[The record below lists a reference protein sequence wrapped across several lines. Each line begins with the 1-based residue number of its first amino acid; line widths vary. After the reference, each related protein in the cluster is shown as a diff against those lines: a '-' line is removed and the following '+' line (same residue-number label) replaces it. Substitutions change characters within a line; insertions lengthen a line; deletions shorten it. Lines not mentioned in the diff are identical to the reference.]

1 MDTKTKISAVL
12 SVLVIVGAS
21 FGGIALTR
29 TEEEPDGIAPLIVL
43 GVIAAFGG
51 GFATGWFA
59 NDYFGSDDVDTQS
72 YLRLSAA
79 NSVTDITS
87 VATAFTTN
95 ANANYAQLWSMTKEH
110 WIRQAELEAYA
121 KWGASRTY
129 DANSVLEGAR
139 LFENNA
145 VMTANAVAQFNSFM
159 NELSQKVDH
168 WNGTDT
174 YRDKMSVGFVLDNT
188 QIFTKSGINAD
199 LVSVAKGTG
208 KIYIDNVSDGYIM
221 TASTDEGSSGYAP
234 GYVYNFG
241 TATTIVSDNGNS
253 LTLSPGKNMLPD
265 GFRSGVY
272 TVTNAVLGGDS
283 FSAVVGSDISLKA
296 GLAMNIGSETV
307 LAYLENGKV
316 LCGNGSYGSVSFRVV
331 PDGIPSGEAGPDAVE
346 LTSVLKAYQT
356 LLDKLYWTTVT
367 ANNSAEAVWN
377 VYDKANAKDHNVT
390 TLMAS
395 NVYETTVLS
404 ASMNEILTLSA
415 MQQLASY
422 YDVNG
427 EDLKD
432 LRIGLY
438 ATGMDAPFVRG
449 TIYDEFG
456 NAVYRD
462 VIFTPFF
469 QSESVTLE
477 MGIDHEV
484 KQNCLVAIWHSGQEL
499 NSWYGE
505 GMDAE
510 DYETV
515 CIGEGYTLKMT
526 QLAVCNSD
534 GMNNQAKLDL
544 QVSKVNYLQPEKI
557 DLTDDPDAKVSGGNI
572 LRLICVVAG
581 SILAVLGIVRRN
593 PVPVFVGLGVI
604 VFGVFFADSLW
615 ERIGKFL
622 K

>member
-1 MDTKTKISAVL
+1 MDVKTKSAAIL

-174 YRDKMSVGFVLDNT
+174 YKDKMSVGFVLDNT
-188 QIFTKSGINAD
+188 QIFTRSGINAD

-221 TASTDEGSSGYAP
+221 TASTDEGSSGYTP

-331 PDGIPSGEAGPDAVE
+331 PDGIPSGEAGPEAVE

-367 ANNSAEAVWN
+367 ANNSSEAVWN
-377 VYDKANAKDHNVT
+377 VYDRANAKDHNVT

-456 NAVYRD
+456 NAVYKD

-526 QLAVCNSD
+526 QLAICNSD